1 MQPPEIALLRKDLG
15 LSQAD
20 FGRLFDAHFMTVSKW
35 ERGIGSPTPYQV
47 ALMQQF
53 RVTADAKKQE
63 AQEQVKQL
71 LVGAGV
77 IAALFWLLSNA
88 KK

>member
-1 MQPPEIALLRKDLG
+1 MDSTFIAQLRKDLG

-35 ERGIGSPTPYQV
+35 ERGIAFPTPYQV
-47 ALMQQF
+47 ALMQSF
-53 RVTADAKKQE
+53 RETANAKQQE

-77 IAALFWLLSNA
+77 VAALLWLLSNT